1 MREDRTKIWNNSHF
15 FIITVFII
23 LFILTMEILSGCST
37 AALGKKRAGSATND
51 CYIIRDE
58 LDGGK
63 TTEKVSEILS
73 EDNF

>member
-1 MREDRTKIWNNSHF
+1 MKEESTKIWNSSRL
-15 FIITVFII
+15 FIVIAIII
-23 LFILTMEILSGCST
+23 LFVLTAEILSGCSA
-37 AALGKKRAGSATND
+37 AALSKNRAGSNAND

-73 EDNF
+73 EDNS

>member
-1 MREDRTKIWNNSHF
+1 MKEESTKIWNSSRL
-15 FIITVFII
+15 FIVIAIII
-23 LFILTMEILSGCST
+23 LFVLTAEILSGCSA
-37 AALGKKRAGSATND
+37 AALGKNRAGNNAND

-73 EDNF
+73 EDNS